1 MTIVSSKE
9 FVTDEDKYF
18 DLALEEEVFVKKG
31 DNMFVV
37 QNYIPND
44 EPDILCEPN
53 DDFYRSITME
63 EAIIRVEAGMREII
77 KKHKHAEVV

>member
-31 DNMFVV
+31 NNMFVV

-44 EPDILCEPN
+44 EPDILCEPD
-53 DDFYRSITME
+53 DDFYRSITGE
-63 EAIIRVEAGMREII
+63 ELLQRIYSDIDRKFANRI
-77 KKHKHAEVV
+77 K

>member
-9 FVTDEDKYF
+9 FNTNQDKYL
-18 DLALEEEVFVKKG
+18 DMALDEEICIKKG

-44 EPDILCEPN
+44 EPDILCEPD